1 MAWTGLGCFIQC
13 INSIIWNHNMI
24 DRAPIYSDI
33 GKLDN
38 IAHRHSLNYIT
49 VVHIQA
55 GLNAAIPACSLC
67 INRRLYKIATAKVV
81 MATPSENRR
90 AVIIDLF
97 IGIGIP
103 ILLMALSSIEIFGT
117 IPLGTYW
124 IVSDAK
130 QGVGP
135 WKSWAYQHGDYSRVI
150 QVPDFMWK
158 NEFDAVVGLEVYRWS
173 LVLCASIF
181 FAFFGFAEEARQH
194 YR

>member
-103 ILLMALSSIEIFGT
+103 ILQMAMREYHQPLLS
-117 IPLGTYW
+117 TYTHAIQSTLFRD
-124 IVSDAK
+124 IVTTYSRILAP
-130 QGVGP
+130 VLTLCSRHRPSSSTTHGP
-135 WKSWAYQHGDYSRVI
+135 WRL
-150 QVPDFMWK
+150 
-158 NEFDAVVGLEVYRWS
+158 VVYLSFIVVSILVWS
-173 LVLCASIF
+173 LP
-181 FAFFGFAEEARQH
+181 FGPSLGSLSTV
-194 YR
+194 